1 MMNQKVWYN
10 SIAVLHVFGAR
21 GGLPMRD
28 DADHTTDTALCLD
41 SRHIVRDLIRKYGW
55 ALLSEDELV
64 ELVLG
69 PAEAGIPP
77 TEVKRLAKH
86 HYAIAM
92 YEACRQAEDQGRR
105 EQGYGELSRYL
116 FRAAYNRWPELAED
130 ATQRALLLVYEQI
143 ECCRSPGTFLAFA
156 LNKLRH
162 AFKQEWRARGKEE
175 SWPEPGPGS
184 AEGDGAEAWARLDDQ
199 ERCQMLL
206 EAVQRLPNDLMRK
219 VVLLKYFGG
228 LSDAEIGER
237 LGITANYVRVLRY
250 RGIRRLQEDER
261 LTEYFHGTN
270 SEEGGDREASCN
282 I

>member
-1 MMNQKVWYN
+1 MNQKVWYN

-41 SRHIVRDLIRKYGW
+41 SRRIVRDLIRKYGW

-64 ELVLG
+64 EQVLG

-77 TEVKRLAKH
+77 AEAKRLAKH

-130 ATQRALLLVYEQI
+130 AAQRALLLVYEQI

-156 LNKLRH
+156 LYKLRQ
-162 AFKQEWRARGKEE
+162 AFKQEQQARGKEE
-175 SWPEPGPGS
+175 VEIEPEPGPGS
-184 AEGDGAEAWARLDDQ
+184 AEGDGIEAWMCLEDQ
-199 ERCQMLL
+199 EGRRQLL
-206 EAVQRLPNDLMRK
+206 EAIQRLPSDLQRK
-219 VVLLKYFGG
+219 VILFRFFEG

-237 LGITANYVRVLRY
+237 LGITANYVRVLRN
-250 RGIRRLQEDER
+250 RGIKRLREDKR
-261 LTEYFHGTN
+261 LTAYFKGKN
-270 SEEGGDREASCN
+270 SDEGRGKL
-282 I
+282 